1 MTESLETTE
10 NTDKRSDFPRFTPAT
25 PPPAFGPFVETM
37 RRLQDLAVSAD
48 APADVYESALQQAQ
62 SLVDTLAPYEA
73 PEGRGPAGR
82 VMELPG
88 RGSLLMPP
96 WRVDKFDAESVRARG
111 VLRRYH
117 LGGGGVAH
125 GGVLPLIF
133 DDNFGMVVYAAK
145 RPISRTAYLHVDY
158 RKVTPLNTP
167 LVIEGRVDRVEGRK
181 TFIRS
186 RLTTED
192 GTLLAEGEG
201 LMVQLLPGQ
210 P

>member
-1 MTESLETTE
+1 MSETTE
-10 NTDKRSDFPRFTPAT
+10 STAGDRRSDFPRFRPAT
-25 PPPAFGPFVETM
+25 PPPVFGEFVETM
-37 RRLQDLAVSAD
+37 RHLQDLTVAVD
-48 APADVYESALQQAQ
+48 APADVYATALAQAQ
-62 SLVDTLAPYEA
+62 ALVETLEPYDA

-82 VMELPG
+82 VMDLPG

-96 WRVDKFDAESVRARG
+96 WRVEKFDADGVRARG
-111 VLRRYH
+111 ELRRYH

-125 GGVLPLIF
+125 GGVLPLLF
-133 DDNFGMVVYAAK
+133 DDNFGMVVYAAR

-167 LVIEGRVDRVEGRK
+167 LVIEGAVQSVDGRK
-181 TFIRS
+181 TLIRS
-186 RLTTED
+186 KLMDED

-201 LMVQLLPGQ
+201 LMVALLPGQ